1 MTRVA
6 VGVDVGGTKIGAAL
20 VSARGEVL
28 YKQTVPS
35 PRSPQGVDPGHV
47 ETLALLGRLET
58 KAAEAGLEVL
68 GAGIGVPEY
77 VTPEG
82 RINSRLVLAP
92 GSELPASTRSGAPI
106 VIDSDVRCAARA
118 EHRLGH
124 GRRFSS
130 FAFASIGTGISHT
143 LVMGGLIWPGHR
155 GEAIAL
161 GELPVGQTLAIRAD
175 APATVEEQA
184 SGRAIEQASGRAPEQ
199 APGRPTVVS
208 APPADLLLAESVP
221 YAAEHEP
228 SSMNGIDTRAGRIVA
243 RALADLVHLVDPAAV
258 ILGGGLGCSAGA
270 YIASLA
276 RHFNLLTRSRP
287 SPPAL
292 LQTRLGNDAGAIGAG
307 LLVHQAS
314 G

>member
-6 VGVDVGGTKIGAAL
+6 VGVDVGGTKIGAAV
-20 VSARGEVL
+20 VSARGEVFHR
-28 YKQTVPS
+28 QTVPA

-47 ETLALLGRLET
+47 ETLALLEHLET
-58 KAAEAGLEVL
+58 RAAEAGLEVL

-92 GSELPASTRSGAPI
+92 GSELPTSTRSGAPI

-118 EHRLGH
+118 EHRLGY
-124 GRRFSS
+124 GRRFAS

-143 LVMGGLIWPGHR
+143 LVVGGLIWPGHR

-161 GELPVGQTLAIRAD
+161 GEMPVDRMLAIRPD

-184 SGRAIEQASGRAPEQ
+184 SGRAIEQASGRAPER
-199 APGRPTVVS
+199 ASGGRTMGSV
-208 APPADLLLAESVP
+208 PPADSPAAESAP
-221 YAAEHEP
+221 YAGEHEP
-228 SSMNGIDTRAGRIVA
+228 GSVNGIDARAGRIAA
-243 RALADLVHLVDPAAV
+243 RALVDLVHLVDPAAV

-270 YIASLA
+270 YTASLA
-276 RHFNLLTRSRP
+276 RHFDLLTRSRP

-307 LLVHQAS
+307 LLAHQAS